1 MALCLRPTAN
11 DYIVTTSANLP
22 SPVTI
27 PGGLSLNLTCK
38 KDAVEIHGLFTLT
51 YTASIPGGA
60 VAGSYVDTT
69 TISIYQGTTAT
80 GTPIYTTQP
89 LIRHHYY
96 PANLGDAPVTVI
108 ETWKQVLQY
117 IGYPVLAVT
126 ENTVN
131 YTIVV
136 TSTVTGLTTN
146 PTVNLVEYTVSASE
160 IPDCD

>member
-11 DYIVTTSANLP
+11 DYIVTTSANLS
-22 SPVTI
+22 SPATI

-38 KDAVEIHGLFTLT
+38 KDAVEIDGLFTLT
-51 YTASIPGGA
+51 YTVNIPA
-60 VAGSYVDTT
+60 RAAAGSYVDTT

-96 PANLGDAPVTVI
+96 PANPGNDPVTVT
-108 ETWKQVLQY
+108 ETWQQVVQY

-136 TSTVTGLTTN
+136 TSTVTGLTKN
-146 PTVNLVEYTVSASE
+146 PTVNLVQYTVSARE

>member
-11 DYIVTTSANLP
+11 DYIVTTSANLS
-22 SPVTI
+22 SPATI
-27 PGGLSLNLTCK
+27 AGGLSLNLTCK
-38 KDAVEIHGLFTLT
+38 KDAVEIDGLFTLT

-60 VAGSYVDTT
+60 AAGSYVDTT

-96 PANLGDAPVTVI
+96 PANPGNAPVTVT
-108 ETWKQVLQY
+108 ETWQQVVQY

-136 TSTVTGLTTN
+136 TSTVTGLTKN
-146 PTVNLVEYTVSASE
+146 PTVNLVQYTVSARE